1 MKGNMPVNLRRLIV
15 WSIIGTGISSV
26 TTQILTIREFLTQF
40 QGNEIT
46 ISLVLFSWLLL
57 TGLGSLAAKTIKRPS
72 TRIYTLLTFAIAI
85 GPLIQILA
93 IRGFREPLIT
103 HGASPGF
110 YAIFIYIVIT
120 IAPYCVLTGFIL
132 PFSQK
137 VLNDNNYDFESW
149 QVYITDNIGDVLGGI
164 LFSFVLVYL
173 LKPFSAIAIT
183 SAPLF
188 LVVFLFLQRSRSY
201 FLLLTALALTSLF
214 YTYALDRSFE
224 KQSLSTQYGDI
235 IHYSESPYGR
245 IVVSKEGPQH
255 TFWESGTPLYSDAN
269 IINSEEKIHYPL
281 SQLDKTGNVL
291 LISGGLGETLDEIS
305 KYNPTHVD
313 YVELDPYLTDAALG
327 LGVIKKSPFLD
338 IINTDGRRHI
348 KMTKKRYDAII
359 IDLPDPDTFQINRF
373 FTKEFFSAAK
383 KVLKKDG
390 VFSVG
395 VGYSQNYLS
404 DIRKK
409 KLSILYNT
417 VRLYFKNVMFLP
429 GQKAY
434 LICRDG
440 ALSSDIPAR
449 LKSKSIKTSYIE
461 GFFYGNVTQERIKRL
476 KDSLDPNEEI
486 NTDFEP
492 RLTNTVFQ
500 EWFTKHNT
508 SPRLFIVILFVLAVI
523 YMVFLRREEYILF
536 STGLTTMGVEMLI
549 IFSFQVVYG
558 YIYLQIGA
566 IITAFLLGLLPGAIA
581 GNTWKLRNRSKLIF
595 SEALFLSILLL
606 FYVWVAYF
614 RNELHPFF
622 FLGFCFLFSFLCG
635 FQFPV
640 VTNTIGEERS
650 PVAGCLA
657 ADLCGAS
664 VGTLATGAIL
674 IPFWGIKSAVIFLIL
689 VKISS
694 TIVTLF
700 FEKKTA

>member
-1 MKGNMPVNLRRLIV
+1 MKGDMPVNLRRLIV

-72 TRIYTLLTFAIAI
+72 TRTYTLLTFAIAI

-103 HGASPGF
+103 HGSSLGF
-110 YAIFIYIVIT
+110 YAILIYIVIT

-132 PFSQK
+132 PFAQK

-281 SQLDKTGNVL
+281 SQLYKTGNVL
-291 LISGGLGETLDEIS
+291 LISGGLGETLDE
-305 KYNPTHVD
+305 
-313 YVELDPYLTDAALG
+313 
-327 LGVIKKSPFLD
+327 
-338 IINTDGRRHI
+338 R
-348 KMTKKRYDAII
+348 
-359 IDLPDPDTFQINRF
+359 
-373 FTKEFFSAAK
+373 
-383 KVLKKDG
+383 
-390 VFSVG
+390 
-395 VGYSQNYLS
+395 
-404 DIRKK
+404 
-409 KLSILYNT
+409 
-417 VRLYFKNVMFLP
+417 
-429 GQKAY
+429 
-434 LICRDG
+434 
-440 ALSSDIPAR
+440 
-449 LKSKSIKTSYIE
+449 
-461 GFFYGNVTQERIKRL
+461 
-476 KDSLDPNEEI
+476 
-486 NTDFEP
+486 
-492 RLTNTVFQ
+492 
-500 EWFTKHNT
+500 
-508 SPRLFIVILFVLAVI
+508 
-523 YMVFLRREEYILF
+523 
-536 STGLTTMGVEMLI
+536 
-549 IFSFQVVYG
+549 
-558 YIYLQIGA
+558 
-566 IITAFLLGLLPGAIA
+566 
-581 GNTWKLRNRSKLIF
+581 
-595 SEALFLSILLL
+595 
-606 FYVWVAYF
+606 
-614 RNELHPFF
+614 
-622 FLGFCFLFSFLCG
+622 
-635 FQFPV
+635 
-640 VTNTIGEERS
+640 
-650 PVAGCLA
+650 
-657 ADLCGAS
+657 
-664 VGTLATGAIL
+664 
-674 IPFWGIKSAVIFLIL
+674 
-689 VKISS
+689 
-694 TIVTLF
+694 
-700 FEKKTA
+700 

>member
-1 MKGNMPVNLRRLIV
+1 MPVNLRQLIV
-15 WSIIGTGISSV
+15 WSIIGIGISSV

-72 TRIYTLLTFAIAI
+72 PRIYTLLTFAIAI

-103 HGASPGF
+103 HGSSPGF
-110 YAIFIYIVIT
+110 YAILIYIVIT

-132 PFSQK
+132 PFAQK
-137 VLNDNNYDFESW
+137 VLNDSSYDFESG
-149 QVYITDNIGDVLGGI
+149 QVYITDNIGDILGGV

-173 LKPFSAIAIT
+173 LKPFSTIAIT

-188 LVVFLFLQRSRSY
+188 LVVFLFLRRFRSY
-201 FLLLTALALTSLF
+201 FLLLTALVLTSLF

-313 YVELDPYLTDAALG
+313 YVELDPYLTDAALE

-338 IINTDGRRHI
+338 IINIDGRRHI

-373 FTKEFFSAAK
+373 FTREFFSAAK
-383 KVLKKDG
+383 KVLKKNG
-390 VFSVG
+390 VFSVSL
-395 VGYSQNYLS
+395 GYSQNYLS

-409 KLSILYNT
+409 KLSTLYNT

-434 LICRDG
+434 LICRDK
-440 ALSSDIPAR
+440 ALSSDIPSR

-508 SPRLFIVILFVLAVI
+508 SPRLFIVILFVLTVI

-581 GNTWKLRNRSKLIF
+581 GKTWKLRNRSKLIF
-595 SEALFLSILLL
+595 SEALLLSILLL

-700 FEKKTA
+700 SGKKTA

>member
-1 MKGNMPVNLRRLIV
+1 MNLRQLIV

-72 TRIYTLLTFAIAI
+72 PRIYTLLTFAIAI

-103 HGASPGF
+103 HGSSPGF
-110 YAIFIYIVIT
+110 YAILIYIVIT

-132 PFSQK
+132 PFAQK
-137 VLNDNNYDFESW
+137 VLNDNNYDFESG
-149 QVYITDNIGDVLGGI
+149 QVYITDNIGDILGGV

-173 LKPFSAIAIT
+173 LKPFSTIAIT

-188 LVVFLFLQRSRSY
+188 LVVFLFLRRFRSY
-201 FLLLTALALTSLF
+201 FLLLTALVLTSLF

-313 YVELDPYLTDAALG
+313 YVELDPYLTDVALE

-338 IINTDGRRHI
+338 IINIDGRRHI

-373 FTKEFFSAAK
+373 FTREFFSAAK

-409 KLSILYNT
+409 KLSTLYNT

-440 ALSSDIPAR
+440 ELSSDIPAR

-523 YMVFLRREEYILF
+523 YIVFLRREEYILF

-581 GNTWKLRNRSKLIF
+581 GKTWKLRNRSKLIF
-595 SEALFLSILLL
+595 SEALLLSILLL

-700 FEKKTA
+700 SGKKTA

>member
-1 MKGNMPVNLRRLIV
+1 MPVNLRQLIV

-72 TRIYTLLTFAIAI
+72 PKIYTLLTFAIAI

-93 IRGFREPLIT
+93 IRGFRESLIT
-103 HGASPGF
+103 HGSSPGF
-110 YAIFIYIVIT
+110 YAILIYIVIT

-132 PFSQK
+132 PFAQK
-137 VLNDNNYDFESW
+137 VLNDSSYDFESG
-149 QVYITDNIGDVLGGI
+149 QVYITDNIGDILGGV

-173 LKPFSAIAIT
+173 LKPFSTIAIT

-188 LVVFLFLQRSRSY
+188 LVVFLFLRRFRSY
-201 FLLLTALALTSLF
+201 FLLLTALVLTSLF

-313 YVELDPYLTDAALG
+313 YVELDPYLTDVALE

-338 IINTDGRRHI
+338 IINIDGRRHI

-373 FTKEFFSAAK
+373 FTREFFSAAK

-395 VGYSQNYLS
+395 LGYSQNYLS

-409 KLSILYNT
+409 KLSTLYNT

-440 ALSSDIPAR
+440 ELSSDIPAR

-508 SPRLFIVILFVLAVI
+508 SPRLFIVILFVLTVI
-523 YMVFLRREEYILF
+523 YIVFLRREEYILF

-581 GNTWKLRNRSKLIF
+581 GKTWKLRNRSKLIF
-595 SEALFLSILLL
+595 SEALLLSILLL

-614 RNELHPFF
+614 RNELHPLF

-700 FEKKTA
+700 SGKKTA

>member
-1 MKGNMPVNLRRLIV
+1 MPVNLRQLIV

-72 TRIYTLLTFAIAI
+72 PRIYTLLTFAIAI

-103 HGASPGF
+103 HGSSPGF
-110 YAIFIYIVIT
+110 YAILIYIVIT

-132 PFSQK
+132 PFAQK
-137 VLNDNNYDFESW
+137 VLNDNNYDFESG
-149 QVYITDNIGDVLGGI
+149 QVYITDNIGDILGGV

-173 LKPFSAIAIT
+173 LKPFSTIAIT

-188 LVVFLFLQRSRSY
+188 LVVFLFLRRFRSY
-201 FLLLTALALTSLF
+201 FLLLTALVLTSLF

-313 YVELDPYLTDAALG
+313 YVELDPYLTDAALE

-338 IINTDGRRHI
+338 IINIDGRRHI

-373 FTKEFFSAAK
+373 FTREFFSAAK

-395 VGYSQNYLS
+395 LGYSQNYLS

-409 KLSILYNT
+409 KLSTLYNT
-417 VRLYFKNVMFLP
+417 ARLYFKNVRFLP

-440 ALSSDIPAR
+440 ELSSDIPAR

-508 SPRLFIVILFVLAVI
+508 SPRLFIVILFVLTVI

-581 GNTWKLRNRSKLIF
+581 GKTWKLRNRSKLIF
-595 SEALFLSILLL
+595 SEALLLSILLL

-700 FEKKTA
+700 SGKKTA

>member
-1 MKGNMPVNLRRLIV
+1 M
-15 WSIIGTGISSV
+15 
-26 TTQILTIREFLTQF
+26 
-40 QGNEIT
+40 
-46 ISLVLFSWLLL
+46 
-57 TGLGSLAAKTIKRPS
+57 GL
-72 TRIYTLLTFAIAI
+72 
-85 GPLIQILA
+85 
-93 IRGFREPLIT
+93 
-103 HGASPGF
+103 
-110 YAIFIYIVIT
+110 
-120 IAPYCVLTGFIL
+120 
-132 PFSQK
+132 
-137 VLNDNNYDFESW
+137 
-149 QVYITDNIGDVLGGI
+149 
-164 LFSFVLVYL
+164 
-173 LKPFSAIAIT
+173 
-183 SAPLF
+183 
-188 LVVFLFLQRSRSY
+188 
-201 FLLLTALALTSLF
+201 
-214 YTYALDRSFE
+214 
-224 KQSLSTQYGDI
+224 
-235 IHYSESPYGR
+235 
-245 IVVSKEGPQH
+245 
-255 TFWESGTPLYSDAN
+255 
-269 IINSEEKIHYPL
+269 
-281 SQLDKTGNVL
+281 
-291 LISGGLGETLDEIS
+291 
-305 KYNPTHVD
+305 
-313 YVELDPYLTDAALG
+313 
-327 LGVIKKSPFLD
+327 
-338 IINTDGRRHI
+338 
-348 KMTKKRYDAII
+348 
-359 IDLPDPDTFQINRF
+359 
-373 FTKEFFSAAK
+373 
-383 KVLKKDG
+383 
-390 VFSVG
+390 
-395 VGYSQNYLS
+395 GYSQNYLS

-409 KLSILYNT
+409 KLSTLYNT

-434 LICRDG
+434 LICRDE

-523 YMVFLRREEYILF
+523 YIVFSRREEYILF
-536 STGLTTMGVEMLI
+536 STGLATMGVEMLI

-566 IITAFLLGLLPGAIA
+566 IITAFLSGLLPGAIV
-581 GNTWKLRNRSKLIF
+581 GKTWKLKNRSKLIF
-595 SEALFLSILLL
+595 SEALLLSILLL

-674 IPFWGIKSAVIFLIL
+674 IPFWGIKSAIIFLIL

-700 FEKKTA
+700 FGKKTA

>member
-1 MKGNMPVNLRRLIV
+1 MPVNLRRLIV

-72 TRIYTLLTFAIAI
+72 PKAYTLLTFAIAI

-103 HGASPGF
+103 HGSSPGF
-110 YAIFIYIVIT
+110 YAILIYIVIT
-120 IAPYCVLTGFIL
+120 IAPYCFLTGFIL
-132 PFSQK
+132 PFAQK
-137 VLNDNNYDFESW
+137 VLNDNNYDFESG
-149 QVYITDNIGDVLGGI
+149 QVYITDNIGDILGGI

-188 LVVFLFLQRSRSY
+188 LVVFLFLRRFRSY
-201 FLLLTALALTSLF
+201 FLLLTALVLTSLF
-214 YTYALDRSFE
+214 YTYALDRSSE
-224 KQSLSTQYGDI
+224 IQSLSTQYGDI

-245 IVVSKEGPQH
+245 IVVSKEGSQH

-269 IINSEEKIHYPL
+269 IINSEEKIHYSL

-291 LISGGLGETLDEIS
+291 LVSGGLGETLDEIS
-305 KYNPTHVD
+305 KHNPTYVD
-313 YVELDPYLTDAALG
+313 YVELDPYLTEAALE

-338 IINTDGRRHI
+338 IINIDGRRHI
-348 KMTKKRYDAII
+348 KLTKKRYDAII

-373 FTKEFFSAAK
+373 FTREFFSAAK

-390 VFSVG
+390 VFSMG
-395 VGYSQNYLS
+395 LGYSQNYLS

-409 KLSILYNT
+409 KLSTLYNT

-434 LICRDG
+434 LICRDK

-523 YMVFLRREEYILF
+523 YIVFSRREEYILF

-581 GNTWKLRNRSKLIF
+581 GKTWKLKTRSKLIF
-595 SEALFLSILLL
+595 SEALLLSILLL

-614 RNELHPFF
+614 RNELHPFS

-700 FEKKTA
+700 SGKKTA

>member
-1 MKGNMPVNLRRLIV
+1 MPVNLRQLIV

-72 TRIYTLLTFAIAI
+72 PKIYTLLTFAIAI

-93 IRGFREPLIT
+93 IRGFRESLIT
-103 HGASPGF
+103 HGSSPGF
-110 YAIFIYIVIT
+110 YAILIYIVIT

-132 PFSQK
+132 PFAQK
-137 VLNDNNYDFESW
+137 VLNDSSYDFESG
-149 QVYITDNIGDVLGGI
+149 QVYITDNIGDILGGV

-173 LKPFSAIAIT
+173 LKPFSTIAIT

-188 LVVFLFLQRSRSY
+188 LVVFLFLRRFRSY
-201 FLLLTALALTSLF
+201 FLLLTALVLTSLF

-313 YVELDPYLTDAALG
+313 YVELDPYLTDVALE

-338 IINTDGRRHI
+338 IINIDGRRHI

-373 FTKEFFSAAK
+373 FTREFFSAAK

-395 VGYSQNYLS
+395 LGYSQNYLS

-409 KLSILYNT
+409 KLSTLYNT

-440 ALSSDIPAR
+440 ELSSDIPAR

-523 YMVFLRREEYILF
+523 YIVFLRREEYILF

-581 GNTWKLRNRSKLIF
+581 GKTWKLRNRSKLIF
-595 SEALFLSILLL
+595 SEALLLSILLL

-614 RNELHPFF
+614 RNELHPLF

-700 FEKKTA
+700 SGKKTA

>member
-1 MKGNMPVNLRRLIV
+1 MPVNLRQLIV

-72 TRIYTLLTFAIAI
+72 PKIYTLLTFAIAI

-93 IRGFREPLIT
+93 IRGFRESLIT
-103 HGASPGF
+103 HGSSPGF
-110 YAIFIYIVIT
+110 YAILIYIVIT

-132 PFSQK
+132 PFAQK
-137 VLNDNNYDFESW
+137 VLNDSSYDFESG
-149 QVYITDNIGDVLGGI
+149 QVYITDNIGDILGGV

-173 LKPFSAIAIT
+173 LKPFSTIAIT

-188 LVVFLFLQRSRSY
+188 LVVFLFLRRFRSY
-201 FLLLTALALTSLF
+201 FLLLTALVLTSLF
-214 YTYALDRSFE
+214 YIYALDRSFE

-313 YVELDPYLTDAALG
+313 YVELDPYLTDVALE

-338 IINTDGRRHI
+338 IINIDGRRHI

-373 FTKEFFSAAK
+373 FTREFFSAAK

-395 VGYSQNYLS
+395 LGYSQNYLS

-409 KLSILYNT
+409 KLSTLYNT

-440 ALSSDIPAR
+440 ELSSDIPAR

-523 YMVFLRREEYILF
+523 YIVFLRREEYILF

-581 GNTWKLRNRSKLIF
+581 GKTWKLRNRSKLIF
-595 SEALFLSILLL
+595 SEALLLSILLL

-614 RNELHPFF
+614 RNELHPLF

-700 FEKKTA
+700 SGKKTA